1 MDFDLQ
7 HERWCWCRPIRTHL
21 EGSIGQRAGHRWRAG
36 HYGKPTLSPD
46 GTWVAIDV
54 SDPRAN
60 NLDIWIETVKG
71 SSSAPFTL
79 THQKKSWVCG
89 RGREACWLTAGP
101 TQGAGRMVKQAS
113 GMERGRKTY
122 ATPIYDDII
131 PNSWTVDD
139 RQILCTHQTPSRNYL
154 ELISVAD
161 GNATPLLNDKDSSQ
175 TNGQISPDGK
185 WVACA

>member
-1 MDFDLQ
+1 
-7 HERWCWCRPIRTHL
+7 
-21 EGSIGQRAGHRWRAG
+21 
-36 HYGKPTLSPD
+36 
-46 GTWVAIDV
+46 
-54 SDPRAN
+54 
-60 NLDIWIETVKG
+60 
-71 SSSAPFTL
+71 
-79 THQKKSWVCG
+79 
-89 RGREACWLTAGP
+89 
-101 TQGAGRMVKQAS
+101 
-113 GMERGRKTY
+113 MERGRRTY